1 MSNGTARKIK
11 VFLAHACALVVGG
24 YFIYAAAEKIV
35 EPRQFAIDIRNY
47 RILPDVLLHLPAL
60 FLPWWEMAA
69 AVMLVVP
76 KTRRAGTTLI
86 CGLLLVFIAMI
97 GYSAIYKGLDI
108 SCGCTG
114 KDSSQAGWLTI
125 GRNVLLLIAALY
137 SLYGLRWLQRPT
149 PFLTASEQAVP
160 ARAPAG

>member
-1 MSNGTARKIK
+1 MNGGAARKIK
-11 VFLAHACALVVGG
+11 VSLAHVCALVVGG
-24 YFIYAAAEKIV
+24 YFIYAAAGKIV

-60 FLPWWEMAA
+60 FLPWWEVAA
-69 AVMLVVP
+69 AVMLIVP
-76 KTRRAGTTLI
+76 KTRRAGTILI

-97 GYSAIYKGLDI
+97 GYSAIHKGLDI

-114 KDSSQAGWLTI
+114 KNSSHAGWLTI
-125 GRNVLLLIAALY
+125 GRNVLLLIASLY
-137 SLYGLRWLQRPT
+137 SLYGLRWVQRSARFPA
-149 PFLTASEQAVP
+149 PSEQAIP